1 MRRLRQQGRPK
12 MNSTI
17 APIKSALAALK
28 DAEARL
34 ADPVVA
40 LAPKSDL
47 VAAGIRVELLRRRN
61 TQEAALV
68 AALVAYSPKDHPELQ
83 VSLDG
88 AVHLVRF
95 DRERLEEQ
103 LARIILAPAAPSKA
117 PGRDIPF

>member
-1 MRRLRQQGRPK
+1 

-17 APIKSALAALK
+17 APIQAALVALK
-28 DAEARL
+28 DTERRL
-34 ADPVVA
+34 RDPGIA
-40 LAPKSDL
+40 LAPKSDQ

-68 AALVAYSPKDHPELQ
+68 AALVAYTPSGHTELQ

-95 DRERLEEQ
+95 ERELLEEH
-103 LARIILAPAAPSKA
+103 LARINGSPAKPPRS